1 MKRWMTFLT
10 IVLLCFL
17 VAQPASAS
25 LIQEGVFEDDPPPDD
40 LMTSNPSIYLPMVMS
55 SSTSYRVSGHIKDSN
70 DQPVV
75 GATVA
80 SDRGQSTV
88 SDENG
93 VYAMTVP
100 NGERQLTATKEGYT
114 LDPQPAWVNMDGDHN
129 NVNFSEAAA
138 CVNPIPNPSFEIVPL
153 YWNPISGLAN
163 GYTPYYSSARAHT
176 GWYSGFT
183 GIPDGSLNKLS
194 WSRWR
199 SHNIYI
205 PAAATSATVSF
216 WYYPK
221 STGGLF
227 STEGEVPD
235 LTGLNADA
243 ENKIMAADAQYMYVT
258 DVNNNIL
265 GTVMWT
271 QSNAQAWTASGT
283 ISLMA
288 YAGQWIKLEFG
299 TYNDGIDGV
308 TSTFY
313 DDVVVEVFDG
323 VTPSGCYSALVNST
337 FEAATGWTIRGAVNP
352 STYSTTYWYSP
363 IRSMLSG
370 IPKYSIPPKDGI
382 WRTSEFYQEVAIPA
396 TATVANLQV
405 RLLPTS
411 SDLYGYRIAEQQ
423 ALDEMM
429 SSEDAPNAAESQ
441 YGYVC
446 TDCANPAGPT
456 KLKQLF
462 RWFPIDSYYWLFRE
476 FNLLEFKGSTVGILF
491 GAQDYG
497 DWGNTALYVD
507 NAILTICTP

>member
-1 MKRWMTFLT
+1 MKRWLTFFT
-10 IVLLCFL
+10 IVLLCVM

-25 LIQEGVFEDDPPPDD
+25 LIQGGVFEEDPPPDD
-40 LMTSNPSIYLPMVMS
+40 LNGSMPSIYLPMVMS

-70 DQPVV
+70 DQPIQ
-75 GATVA
+75 GATVT

-88 SDENG
+88 SDQNG
-93 VYAMTVP
+93 VYAMMVP
-100 NGERQLTATKEGYT
+100 NGERQLTATKDDQP
-114 LDPQPAWVNMDGDHN
+114 LDPEPAWVRMDGDHN

-153 YWNPISGLAN
+153 YWNPISGSAN
-163 GYTPYYSSARAHT
+163 GYTPSYSSATAHT
-176 GWYSGFT
+176 GLYSGYT
-183 GIPDGSLNKLS
+183 GIPDGYLNVVS

-199 SHNIYI
+199 SHEIYI
-205 PAAATSATVSF
+205 PADATSATVSF

-221 STGGLF
+221 STSGLF

-243 ENKIMAADAQYMYVT
+243 ENQIMAADFQYMYAT
-258 DVNNNIL
+258 DVNNNYL
-265 GTVMWT
+265 GEIMST

-283 ISLMA
+283 ISLMG
-288 YAGQWIKLEFG
+288 YAGRWIKLEFG
-299 TYNDGIDGV
+299 TYNDGIHGV
-308 TSTFY
+308 TSAFF
-313 DDVVVEVFDG
+313 DDVVVEVCDG

-337 FEAATGWTIRGAVNP
+337 FEAASGWTIRGATTP
-352 STYSTTYWYSP
+352 SSYSNTYWYSP
-363 IRSMLSG
+363 ITSMLSG
-370 IPKYSIPPKDGI
+370 IPKGVLPPAYGE
-382 WRTSEFYQEVAIPA
+382 WRTSEFYQEVTIPA
-396 TATVANLQV
+396 NAISANLQV

-411 SDLYGYRIAEQQ
+411 SDLYGYHIAEQQ

-446 TDCANPAGPT
+446 TNCNNPTNPT
-456 KLKQLF
+456 ELALLF

-476 FNLLEFKGSTVGILF
+476 FNLLRFRGMTVGILF
-491 GAQDYG
+491 GAQDFG

-507 NAILTICTP
+507 DAILTICTP